1 MNEVNKTLYI
11 PLYGKAY
18 VTKANCLLKDDKA
31 VSIWDTVKFPLGKKS
46 KSKYLA
52 YYMAM
57 RARVFDDFVREH
69 ITSNSIIV
77 HLGCGLDSRCERL
90 SVNNL
95 WIDVDFEDVIKERKL
110 YYTESSNYKMVGCD
124 ICSMQWTDVVDT
136 NKHVIILLEGVS
148 MYLSNEQLQTL
159 FKKISDIFSNCMILM
174 DVYSNFA
181 AKMSKYKNPVNDVGV
196 SVVYGLDNPLLVANE
211 QLEFVSEIDMT
222 PTSLIEEINGFDKVI
237 FKKLYAGKFANSLYH
252 LYNYKSK

>member
-1 MNEVNKTLYI
+1 MVQPN
-11 PLYGKAY
+11 
-18 VTKANCLLKDDKA
+18 
-31 VSIWDTVKFPLGKKS
+31 
-46 KSKYLA
+46 
-52 YYMAM
+52 
-57 RARVFDDFVREH
+57 RV
-69 ITSNSIIV
+69 
-77 HLGCGLDSRCERL
+77 
-90 SVNNL
+90 
-95 WIDVDFEDVIKERKL
+95 
-110 YYTESSNYKMVGCD
+110 
-124 ICSMQWTDVVDT
+124 
-136 NKHVIILLEGVS
+136 
-148 MYLSNEQLQTL
+148 
-159 FKKISDIFSNCMILM
+159 LM